1 MYTTPE
7 PFLQWLLFASLR
19 ASVLALAVLGLQFA
33 FRRWVPARWRHALW
47 LPVVLVLVLPVL
59 PASRFSVENRFRAKP
74 PAVHAEPA
82 PTVALGS
89 LVGTSAV
96 ALPLIVEKPAP
107 WQPTGGQW
115 LFFTWLLGTC
125 GVLVAGGVGY
135 RRSLRRIS
143 RGAMETSTEIRE
155 AVAGAARQL
164 GLKRLPRV
172 IVSTAVESP
181 AVAGLLR
188 PLLLLPAG
196 FPNGFT
202 AGEARM
208 VLLHELTHLKRRDLP
223 LNWLLC
229 VLQALHWFN
238 PLLWLAF
245 ARMRADRETACDAQV
260 LGADAE
266 DRRADYGHALL
277 KLQHTVSQPALGLAF
292 VGIFERAGMRSRI
305 RAIATH
311 RRTHPVWGLVAAVM
325 IAALTLVG
333 ATRAQEVKAEQPKE
347 APALESTD
355 QKNKAGG
362 GAFVSFKDGTLTLK
376 GKSGDVVWHDIPAST
391 PVVLWSDAANAHQPF
406 GTVESLS
413 KVERGTWVGVP
424 AMKDGRRE
432 KISVGGKN
440 GSVTGTFVSFK
451 DGQTLLLGKDLTP
464 SSFTKKYGNQL
475 KFPKFAENFPVF
487 ESIDGGD
494 YVHAGTPSAALPKIK
509 EGTLVTVYFGPGDG
523 NFTRI
528 EIGVK
533 KGQPS
538 DTAPKNTEAQPAADQ
553 NDKFGYGKFV
563 SFKDGTLTLKGN
575 YGGLVWKNIPEKI
588 EVVRWDNAADKYV
601 PAGNAEVL
609 SKVEA
614 ETWTIVV
621 ANKALIRIGARKG
634 STTGT
639 FVSFKGER
647 LLMLGTNLT
656 GSYVKKYGNQLH
668 MNKFAADVP
677 VYESID
683 GGDYTF
689 AGHPVTILPKVK
701 EGVII
706 TIHGAGD
713 DNITRIDIGVPMRK

>member
-1 MYTTPE
+1 MNT
-7 PFLQWLLFASLR
+7 LDSIISWLLSASLR
-19 ASVLALAVLGLQFA
+19 ASVLALAVLGLQLA
-33 FRRWVPARWRHALW
+33 FSRWLPARWRHALW
-47 LPVVLVLVLPVL
+47 LPVVLVLLVPVL
-59 PASRFSVENRFRAKP
+59 PASRFSAENGFLSK
-74 PAVHAEPA
+74 
-82 PTVALGS
+82 
-89 LVGTSAV
+89 
-96 ALPLIVEKPAP
+96 PLIVQAVASSAEAQSAVEQESFGEITTVAAPASWRP
-107 WQPTGGQW
+107 GGWQI
-115 LFFTWLLGTC
+115 LFAAWLLGAC
-125 GVLVAGGVGY
+125 GVLVIGGVGY
-135 RRSLRRIS
+135 RRSLRRIAQ
-143 RGAMETSTEIRE
+143 GAVTTSAEIQ
-155 AVAGAARQL
+155 ASVARAAQQL
-164 GLKRLPRV
+164 GVKRLPQV
-172 IVSTAVESP
+172 LMSAAVDSP

-188 PLLLLPAG
+188 PVLLLPASFPKG
-196 FPNGFT
+196 FS

-208 VLLHELTHLKRRDLP
+208 VFLHELTHLKRHDLP

-277 KLQHTVSQPALGLAF
+277 KLQNSVSHSALGLAF

-311 RRTHPVWGLVAAVM
+311 RRTHPAWGLAAALM

-333 ATRAQEVKAEQPKE
+333 ATRALEVKAEQPKE
-347 APALESTD
+347 APAVESTD
-355 QKNKAGG
+355 QKNRAGG

-376 GKSGDVVWHDIPAST
+376 GKSGGVVWHDIPATT
-391 PVVLWSDAANAHQPF
+391 PVVLWNDAANAHQPF
-406 GTVESLS
+406 GTVENLS

-424 AMKDGRRE
+424 APENRRRE
-432 KISVGGKN
+432 KIYVGGKN

-451 DGQTLLLGKDLTP
+451 DDQTVLLGKDMAP

-475 KFPKFAENFPVF
+475 KFPKFAEDLPVF

-494 YVHAGTPSAALPKIK
+494 YVRAGTPSTALPKIK
-509 EGTLVTVYFGPGDG
+509 EGTLVTVHYGAGDG

-533 KGQPS
+533 KGPPS
-538 DTAPKNTEAQPAADQ
+538 DKVQTNVSAPKSADQ
-553 NDKFGYGKFV
+553 NDKGGYGKFV

-575 YGGLVWKNIPEKI
+575 YGRLVWHNIPEKI
-588 EVVRWDNAADKYV
+588 EVVRWDDAAKKYV

-614 ETWTIVV
+614 GTWTTVSG
-621 ANKALIRIGARKG
+621 NKALIRIGARKG

-639 FVSFKGER
+639 FVSYKNDR
-647 LLMLGTNLT
+647 LLMLGKDLGPAYT
-656 GSYVKKYGNQLH
+656 KKYGNQLH
-668 MNKFAADVP
+668 MSKFADDVP

-683 GGDYTF
+683 GEAFEY
-689 AGHPVTILPKVK
+689 AGNPATVLPKIK

-706 TIHGAGD
+706 TVHGAGD
-713 DNITRIDIGVPMRK
+713 DNITRIDIGVPVEK